1 MKLFKKGQT
10 ATEYLIILAVVIII
24 ALIVIGALG
33 GIPGIGRGATSR
45 ASASYWNSAD
55 VAITSFA
62 IKESDTVTLIVRNN
76 LKNSITL
83 NNITL
88 GTDVMSTTDQNLASG
103 ETKTITGT
111 MTGSNVCVAA
121 GDTFSHA
128 VSIKYKDLATS
139 TYQTFSGDGTK
150 LEGKCAVG

>member
-55 VAITSFA
+55 VAITSYA
-62 IKESDTVTLIVRNN
+62 ITESDAVTLNMRNN
-76 LKNSITL
+76 LKNTIIL
-83 NNITL
+83 NNITV
-88 GTDVMSTTDQNLASG
+88 GTDVMSTTNQNLAAG
-103 ETKTITGT
+103 ETKTFTGT
-111 MTGSNVCVAA
+111 VTGSNVCVTA
-121 GDTFSHA
+121 GDTFSHSI
-128 VSIKYKDLATS
+128 SIKYKDTATN
-139 TYQTFSGDGTK
+139 TYQAFSGDGTK